1 MKPQTTRHEVT
12 ASLPRYCPLCGG
24 GRVMGLVRVERI
36 RGAGRVLCPHC
47 VGVRGKDSDERI
59 PVRVWPYRTDTPRGT
74 A

>member
-12 ASLPRYCPLCGG
+12 VSLPRYCPLCAG

-47 VGVRGKDSDERI
+47 VGVRGSSGDERI
-59 PVRVWPYRTDTPRGT
+59 PVRNWPYRTDTPRGT

>member
-12 ASLPRYCPLCGG
+12 ASLSRYCPLCGG

-47 VGVRGKDSDERI
+47 AGVGLPSSVRI
-59 PVRVWPYRTDTPRGT
+59 PVLVVPYRTDTPRGG
-74 A
+74 AA

>member
-12 ASLPRYCPLCGG
+12 ASLPRYCPLCQG
-24 GRVMGLVRVERI
+24 GRVMGLVRVERL

-47 VGVRGKDSDERI
+47 VGVRGDDVERI
-59 PVRVWPYRTDTPRGT
+59 PVRYWPYRTDTPRGT